1 MNDTSNL
8 SYPGSRRIY
17 VPGRLYPDLR
27 VPMRE
32 IILGDTLL
40 PDGTA
45 HPNDPVRVYDC
56 SGPWGDAAY
65 EGTAEEGLPSLRAA
79 WIRARGDV
87 KEDVGHE
94 SVLRAAGKTPVTQR
108 YYAQQGVIT
117 PEMEFVAIRE
127 NLGREQAFKAI
138 YDRYPN
144 AKSRPDEAAEALE
157 TLTMMPRPSELEAQ
171 EGFGPSSM
179 VARDRLDHQHAPE
192 RRNGCRMP
200 AYFTPEFVRDEIASG
215 RALIPANINHPECE
229 PMIIGR
235 NFLVKINANIGNSPV
250 TSSIAEEVEKAVW
263 AFRWGADTIMD
274 LSTGKNIHETRE
286 WIIRNSPVPVGTVPL
301 YQTLEKVGG
310 NVEKLNWE
318 IFRDTLI
325 EQAEQGVD
333 YFTIHAGLRWKHVPL
348 TLKRLTGIVSRGG
361 SIMAH
366 WCTTHKQESFIYEH
380 FEEICQILAK
390 YDVGIS
396 LGDGLRPGCIAD
408 ANDTAQ
414 IEELKTLG
422 ELCQTA
428 WKYNVQAIIEG
439 PGHVPMQKI
448 KENMSL

>member
-17 VPGRLYPDLR
+17 VPGRLYPDVR

-65 EGTAEEGLPSLRAA
+65 GGTAEEGLPSLRAS

-94 SVLRAAGKTPVTQR
+94 STLRAAGKTPVTQR

-117 PEMEFVAIRE
+117 PEAR
-127 NLGREQAFKAI
+127 
-138 YDRYPN
+138 
-144 AKSRPDEAAEALE
+144 E

-200 AYFTPEFVRDEIASG
+200 AYFTPEFVRDEVASG

-229 PMIIGR
+229 PMAIGR
-235 NFLVKINANIGNSPV
+235 NFLVKINANIGNSALG
-250 TSSIAEEVEKAVW
+250 SSIEDEVEKLRW
-263 AFRWGADTIMD
+263 AIHWGADTVMD
-274 LSTGKNIHETRE
+274 LSTGKNIHATRE
-286 WIIRNSPVPVGTVPL
+286 WILRNSPVPIGTVPI
-301 YQTLEKVGG
+301 YQALEKVGG
-310 NVEKLNWE
+310 KVADLSWE
-318 IFRDTLI
+318 VFRDTLL
-325 EQAEQGVD
+325 EQARQGVD
-333 YFTIHAGLRWKHVPL
+333 YVTVHAARGARSPNRKISFIPIGMKFVPFW
-348 TLKRLTGIVSRGG
+348 RLTILPSPSGMACGPVPWRTPTTSPSWRSWKCRGI
-361 SIMAH
+361 
-366 WCTTHKQESFIYEH
+366 
-380 FEEICQILAK
+380 
-390 YDVGIS
+390 
-396 LGDGLRPGCIAD
+396 
-408 ANDTAQ
+408 
-414 IEELKTLG
+414 
-422 ELCQTA
+422 
-428 WKYNVQAIIEG
+428 
-439 PGHVPMQKI
+439 
-448 KENMSL
+448 

>member
-17 VPGRLYPDLR
+17 VPGRLYQDVR

-65 EGTAEEGLPSLRAA
+65 EGIAEEGLPSLRAA

-94 SVLRAAGKTPVTQR
+94 RTLRAAGKTPVTQR

-171 EGFGPSSM
+171 EGFG
-179 VARDRLDHQHAPE
+179 Q
-192 RRNGCRMP
+192 
-200 AYFTPEFVRDEIASG
+200 IG
-215 RALIPANINHPECE
+215 RA
-229 PMIIGR
+229 
-235 NFLVKINANIGNSPV
+235 
-250 TSSIAEEVEKAVW
+250 
-263 AFRWGADTIMD
+263 
-274 LSTGKNIHETRE
+274 
-286 WIIRNSPVPVGTVPL
+286 
-301 YQTLEKVGG
+301 
-310 NVEKLNWE
+310 
-318 IFRDTLI
+318 
-325 EQAEQGVD
+325 
-333 YFTIHAGLRWKHVPL
+333 HV
-348 TLKRLTGIVSRGG
+348 
-361 SIMAH
+361 
-366 WCTTHKQESFIYEH
+366 
-380 FEEICQILAK
+380 
-390 YDVGIS
+390 
-396 LGDGLRPGCIAD
+396 
-408 ANDTAQ
+408 
-414 IEELKTLG
+414 
-422 ELCQTA
+422 
-428 WKYNVQAIIEG
+428 
-439 PGHVPMQKI
+439 
-448 KENMSL
+448 

>member
-17 VPGRLYPDLR
+17 VPGRLYQDVR

-65 EGTAEEGLPSLRAA
+65 EGIAEEGLPSLRAA

-94 SVLRAAGKTPVTQR
+94 RTLRAAGKTPVTQR

-229 PMIIGR
+229 PMAIGR
-235 NFLVKINANIGNSPV
+235 NFLVK
-250 TSSIAEEVEKAVW
+250 
-263 AFRWGADTIMD
+263 
-274 LSTGKNIHETRE
+274 STPT
-286 WIIRNSPVPVGTVPL
+286 
-301 YQTLEKVGG
+301 
-310 NVEKLNWE
+310 
-318 IFRDTLI
+318 
-325 EQAEQGVD
+325 
-333 YFTIHAGLRWKHVPL
+333 
-348 TLKRLTGIVSRGG
+348 
-361 SIMAH
+361 
-366 WCTTHKQESFIYEH
+366 
-380 FEEICQILAK
+380 
-390 YDVGIS
+390 
-396 LGDGLRPGCIAD
+396 
-408 ANDTAQ
+408 
-414 IEELKTLG
+414 
-422 ELCQTA
+422 
-428 WKYNVQAIIEG
+428 
-439 PGHVPMQKI
+439 
-448 KENMSL
+448 

>member
-1 MNDTSNL
+1 MNDPSNL

-17 VPGRLYPDLR
+17 VPGRLYPDVR

-87 KEDVGHE
+87 KEDVGQE
-94 SVLRAAGKTPVTQR
+94 RTLRAAGKTPVTQR

-179 VARDRLDHQHAPE
+179 VARDRLDYQHAPE

-229 PMIIGR
+229 PMAIGR
-235 NFLVKINANIGNSPV
+235 NFLVKINANIGNSALG
-250 TSSIAEEVEKAVW
+250 SSIEEEVEK
-263 AFRWGADTIMD
+263 
-274 LSTGKNIHETRE
+274 
-286 WIIRNSPVPVGTVPL
+286 
-301 YQTLEKVGG
+301 
-310 NVEKLNWE
+310 
-318 IFRDTLI
+318 
-325 EQAEQGVD
+325 
-333 YFTIHAGLRWKHVPL
+333 LRWAIHWGRIPL
-348 TLKRLTGIVSRGG
+348 WTCPPGRISTRRGNG
-361 SIMAH
+361 
-366 WCTTHKQESFIYEH
+366 F
-380 FEEICQILAK
+380 
-390 YDVGIS
+390 
-396 LGDGLRPGCIAD
+396 
-408 ANDTAQ
+408 
-414 IEELKTLG
+414 
-422 ELCQTA
+422 
-428 WKYNVQAIIEG
+428 
-439 PGHVPMQKI
+439 
-448 KENMSL
+448 